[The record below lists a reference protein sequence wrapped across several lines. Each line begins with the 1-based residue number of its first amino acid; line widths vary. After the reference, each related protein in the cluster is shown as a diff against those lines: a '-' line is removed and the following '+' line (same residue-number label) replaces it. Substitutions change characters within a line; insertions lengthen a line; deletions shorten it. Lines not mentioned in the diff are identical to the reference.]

1 MATELEGGAVFRAA
15 GGRRVLTQLQRHG
28 LLLKQDKLLPSVV
41 GLVTGQA
48 LTASWWS
55 HPQAREIYGL
65 LGALAERPDVLET
78 KLLSGKVTFVFA
90 SLWSAWLGVATSA
103 ESWQCTGLSSAAQA
117 LLAEVTGAVEREATG
132 VAPKELEQRLLVRTE
147 QRHTASGKHVLVLE
161 SWEKWGKRQGL
172 HALPVPESKAVLE
185 RAAQSLGAP
194 VSALPWHA
202 RRQAG

>member
-1 MATELEGGAVFRAA
+1 MVTEPDGGAVFRAA

-48 LTASWWS
+48 LTSSWWS
-55 HPQAREIYGL
+55 HPQAQEIYGL
-65 LGALAERPDVLET
+65 LQALAERPDVLET
-78 KLLSGKVTFVFA
+78 KLLSGKVTFVFV
-90 SLWSAWLGVATSA
+90 SLWSAWLGLATSA
-103 ESWQCTGLSSAAQA
+103 EGWQCAGLSGAAQT
-117 LLAEVTGAVEREATG
+117 LLAEVNGAVEREATG
-132 VAPKELEQRLLVRTE
+132 VVAKELEQRLLVRSE

-172 HALPVPESKAVLE
+172 HALPVPESKALLE

-194 VSALPWHA
+194 VNALPWHA
-202 RRQAG
+202 RGTG